1 MYVIRTPSISLV
13 AKAHASSTHR
23 RTRSRSAASALT
35 LAALALV
42 LAPWCAEAS
51 IGDRAPAYQ
60 RCVASC
66 RAEQC
71 ADRAAS
77 APPPPRGDAPWSG
90 YSSSPLWPCPATCQ
104 YACQQHLT
112 DLALAQLDTS
122 SSSTSSPRR
131 DDSTL
136 HHAGG
141 ALEGLPPGHQVQFH
155 GKWPFH
161 RFDLSHLPLFPFLPL
176 RLAALF
182 IPRFQEPLSV
192 VFSLANL
199 WAHWVGLRTLRLL
212 ARTARMTEGKRLARV
227 YAAYAVSGCLAWVA
241 STVFHTRDTD
251 TTERLD
257 YFLAAGTM
265 LAGLWAGVVRLQGW
279 YAPTSKGARVAPAQ
293 RRAAGVWTLVV
304 VAAFALHCTYLA
316 RRERFDYGYNMRFN
330 VGVALSTILLW
341 SAWVARQA
349 TLPTP
354 SNFSRRQLSSY
365 PSARARFRAPHYL
378 ASLAPLVLLPALTAL
393 ELLDFAPVGPGGLRL
408 LDAHALWHL
417 STVPVVRAWY
427 RFLEKDVR
435 WIDGQG
441 EGGDPGSVLPAAPS
455 ISAAAGVGSGGG
467 GSGAGGRSGGAAPSA
482 HGAGPAASRRRAS
495 LFTLERL
502 HAEGRR
508 VTEVGRGL
516 GLGILGMVTPRLGGP
531 ASGEGGAAGHG
542 RSASRGG
549 GGGVGAPSVPG
560 EEAKAARAD

>member
-1 MYVIRTPSISLV
+1 
-13 AKAHASSTHR
+13 
-23 RTRSRSAASALT
+23 ALT
-35 LAALALV
+35 ALALA

-51 IGDRAPAYQ
+51 VGDRAPAYQ
-60 RCVASC
+60 RCVDSC
-66 RAEQC
+66 RAELC
-71 ADRAAS
+71 ADRASS
-77 APPPPRGDAPWSG
+77 APPPPRDDAPWSG
-90 YSSSPLWPCPATCQ
+90 YSSSPLWPCRATCQ

-112 DLALAQLDTS
+112 DLALAQ
-122 SSSTSSPRR
+122 P
-131 DDSTL
+131 
-136 HHAGG
+136 
-141 ALEGLPPGHQVQFH
+141 GLPPGHQVQFH

-161 RFDLSHLPLFPFLPL
+161 RFDLSHLPL
-176 RLAALF
+176 
-182 IPRFQEPLSV
+182 EPLSV
-192 VFSLANL
+192 LFSLANL
-199 WAHWVGLRTLRLL
+199 WAHWVGLRTLRNL
-212 ARTARMTEGKRLARV
+212 ARTARMSEGKRLARV

-251 TTERLD
+251 ATERLD

-304 VAAFALHCTYLA
+304 FAVFALHCTYLA
-316 RRERFDYGYNMRFN
+316 RRERFDYGYNVRFN

-341 SAWVARQA
+341 SAW
-349 TLPTP
+349 
-354 SNFSRRQLSSY
+354 LSSY

-378 ASLAPLVLLPALTAL
+378 APLAPLVLLPALTAL
-393 ELLDFAPVGPGGLRL
+393 ELLDFAPFGPGGLRL

-417 STVPVVRAWY
+417 STVSVVRAWY

-455 ISAAAGVGSGGG
+455 MSAAAGVGGGG
-467 GSGAGGRSGGAAPSA
+467 AGAGGGRSGGAAPSA

-531 ASGEGGAAGHG
+531 APAEGGAAGHG

-549 GGGVGAPSVPG
+549 AGGAGAQGGPG

>member
-1 MYVIRTPSISLV
+1 MYVQPPSAPS
-13 AKAHASSTHR
+13 
-23 RTRSRSAASALT
+23 ASALA
-35 LAALALV
+35 LAALALA
-42 LAPWCAEAS
+42 LAPWYAEAS

-66 RAEQC
+66 RTELC
-71 ADRAAS
+71 ADRASS
-77 APPPPRGDAPWSG
+77 APPPPRDDAPWSG
-90 YSSSPLWPCPATCQ
+90 YSSSPLWPCRATCR

-112 DLALAQLDTS
+112 DLALAQPVT
-122 SSSTSSPRR
+122 SSTSVSRPA
-131 DDSTL
+131 DSTL
-136 HHAGG
+136 HQPGG

-161 RFDLSHLPLFPFLPL
+161 RFDLSHLPLVPFLPL

-182 IPRFQEPLSV
+182 VPRFQEPLSV
-192 VFSLANL
+192 LFSLANL
-199 WAHWVGLRTLRLL
+199 WAHWVGLRTLRHL

-251 TTERLD
+251 ATERLD

-304 VAAFALHCTYLA
+304 FAVFALHCTYLA

-378 ASLAPLVLLPALTAL
+378 APLAPLVLLPALTAL
-393 ELLDFAPVGPGGLRL
+393 ELLDFAPFGPGGLRL
-408 LDAHALWHL
+408 LDAHTLWHL

-427 RFLEKDVR
+427 CFLEKDVR

-455 ISAAAGVGSGGG
+455 MSAAAGVGIGGA
-467 GSGAGGRSGGAAPSA
+467 GAGGGRIGGAAPSA

-531 ASGEGGAAGHG
+531 APAEGGTAGHG

-549 GGGVGAPSVPG
+549 AGGVGAQGGPG